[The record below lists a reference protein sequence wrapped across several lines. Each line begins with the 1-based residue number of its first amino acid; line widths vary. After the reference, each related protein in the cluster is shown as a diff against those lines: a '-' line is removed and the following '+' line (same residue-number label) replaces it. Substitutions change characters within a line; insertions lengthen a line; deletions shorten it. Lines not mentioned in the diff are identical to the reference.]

1 VALKSDGEKGLDVA
15 PGIVTEFTEAMGIR
29 YPIIG
34 APMFLVSYEELVV
47 AVCNAGGLGM
57 LPLPNYRTTQQLREA
72 MKVIRSQTDAPVGV
86 NIHLSGKF
94 PWQEQLSIC
103 LDHGV
108 NFFIT
113 SLGDPRLILDAVH
126 ARGGLVFADVVS
138 LSQGGKAREGGVDGL
153 VAVGA
158 GAGGHG
164 GRVSTLVLVPY
175 LREKVG
181 LPVVAAGGIS
191 TGRQMAAAIACGACA
206 VIVGTRLIATTES
219 RASGA
224 YKQAVIDTDPEG
236 IICTDKV
243 TGNPANWIA
252 SSIADMEERPP
263 LTSKKWL
270 DFWSAG
276 QSVAQVQNIKP
287 AAEIIAEIVD
297 EYCETCQRMP
307 GRIVKD

>member
-1 VALKSDGEKGLDVA
+1 MA
-15 PGIVTEFTEAMGIR
+15 PLIKTEFTAVVGIR

-57 LPLPNYRTTQQLREA
+57 LPLSNYRTPEQLQQA
-72 MKVIRSQTDAPVGV
+72 MEIIRSQTEAPVGV

-94 PWQEQLSIC
+94 PWQEQLSVC
-103 LDHGV
+103 LDHGIK
-108 NFFIT
+108 FFIT

-138 LSQGGKAREGGVDGL
+138 LAQGLKAREGGVDGL
-153 VAVGA
+153 VAVGT

-164 GRVSTLVLVPY
+164 GRVSTLILVPY
-175 LREKVG
+175 LRQMVG

-191 TGRQMAAAIACGACA
+191 TGAQMAAVIACGACA
-206 VIVGTRLIATTES
+206 VIVGTRLVATPES
-219 RASGA
+219 RASEA
-224 YKQAVIDTDPEG
+224 YKQALIDTDPDG
-236 IICTDKV
+236 IVCTDRV

-252 SSIADMEERPP
+252 ASIADIEERPP

-276 QSVAQVQNIKP
+276 QSVAQVQDIKP
-287 AAEIIAEIVD
+287 AAQIVAEMVN
-297 EYCETCQRMP
+297 EYCETCRRLS
-307 GRIVKD
+307 GTVVSDEL

>member
-1 VALKSDGEKGLDVA
+1 MALRISTPFTDV
-15 PGIVTEFTEAMGIR
+15 MGIR

-47 AVCNAGGLGM
+47 AVCNAGGMGM
-57 LPLPNYRTTQQLREA
+57 LPLPNYRTPEQLRQA
-72 MKVIRSQTDAPVGV
+72 MKTIRSQTDAPVGV

-103 LDHGV
+103 LDSGV
-108 NFFIT
+108 KFFIT

-126 ARGGLVFADVVS
+126 ERGGWVFADVVS
-138 LSQGGKAREGGVDGL
+138 LAQGIKAREGGVDGL

-164 GRVSTLVLVPY
+164 GQVATMVLVPY
-175 LREKVG
+175 LAEKVG
-181 LPVVAAGGIS
+181 LPVIAAGGIS
-191 TGRQMAAAIACGACA
+191 TGRQMAAAVACGACA
-206 VIVGTRLIATTES
+206 VIVGTRLVASIES
-219 RASGA
+219 RASVA
-224 YKQAVIDTDPEG
+224 YKQALIDTGPEG
-236 IICTDKV
+236 IVCTDRV
-243 TGNPANWIA
+243 TGNPAYWIA

-276 QSVAQVQNIKP
+276 QSVAQVREIKP
-287 AAEIIAEIVD
+287 AAEIIAEMAE
-297 EYCETCQRMP
+297 EYCETCRSLP
-307 GRIVKD
+307 GTVGKH

>member
-1 VALKSDGEKGLDVA
+1 MVSR
-15 PGIVTEFTEAMGIR
+15 ISTEFTAMMGIR

-57 LPLPNYRTTQQLREA
+57 LPLPNYRTTEQLRQA
-72 MKVIRSQTDAPVGV
+72 MEIIRSQTEAPVGV

-94 PWQEQLSIC
+94 PWQEQLSVC
-103 LDHGV
+103 LDYGV
-108 NFFIT
+108 KFFIT

-138 LSQGGKAREGGVDGL
+138 LAQGLKAREGGLDGL

-164 GRVSTLVLVPY
+164 GPTSTLILVPY
-175 LREKVG
+175 LKEKVG
-181 LPVVAAGGIS
+181 LPVIAAGGIS
-191 TGRQMAAAIACGACA
+191 SGAQMAAAVACGACA
-206 VIVGTRLIATTES
+206 VIVGTRFVATPES
-219 RASGA
+219 RASEA
-224 YKQAVIDTDPEG
+224 YKQALIDTDPDG
-236 IICTDKV
+236 IICTNRV

-252 SSIADMEERPP
+252 ASIADMEERPP
-263 LTSKKWL
+263 LTSKKWR

-276 QSVAQVQNIKP
+276 QSVAQIQDIKP
-287 AAEIIAEIVD
+287 AAQIVAEMVA
-297 EYCETCQRMP
+297 EYCATCRRLPDTLVSDEM
-307 GRIVKD
+307 